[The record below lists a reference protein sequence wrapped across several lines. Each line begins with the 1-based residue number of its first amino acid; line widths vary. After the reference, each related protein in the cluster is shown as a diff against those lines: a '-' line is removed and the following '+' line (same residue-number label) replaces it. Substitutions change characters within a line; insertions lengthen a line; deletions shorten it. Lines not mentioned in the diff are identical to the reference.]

1 MNSYFISDLHLGL
14 QSGVEENQKLA
25 RLEKLIAIAGNG
37 PSEFY
42 LVGDI
47 LDYWMEFRH
56 VIPKYFSSFLCL
68 LGELSRSSTAVHWF
82 SGNHDFALGQM
93 FTEEYGVHC
102 HYGMKEM
109 LVQGNRFIIGHGDGL
124 DKRDIGYRIFV
135 AMVRNRFNQRLLSG
149 LHQDFSIGLMRYL
162 SRLSRHK
169 KKPSG
174 ASESDFLFQYADRLA
189 GEQEF
194 DYFVC
199 GHSHMLRQERL
210 HNGQAEYVNLGTWI
224 NGNYP
229 YGIFTGGRF
238 SLQEL

>member
-1 MNSYFISDLHLGL
+1 MKSYFISDLHLGL
-14 QSGVEENQKLA
+14 QARIEEHEKLA
-25 RLEKLIAIAGNG
+25 HLEKLIGMAGQG
-37 PSEFY
+37 SSELY

-56 VIPKYFSSFLCL
+56 VIPRYFSSFLCL
-68 LGELSRSSTAVHWF
+68 LEQLSRSGATVHWF
-82 SGNHDFALGQM
+82 SGNHDFALGRM
-93 FTEEYGVHC
+93 FTDEYGVHC

-109 LVQGNRFIIGHGDGL
+109 QIQGKRFFIGHGDGL

-135 AMVRNRFNQRLLSG
+135 AMVRNRFNQKLLSC

-189 GEQEF
+189 GEKDF

-224 NGNYP
+224 NGSYP
-229 YGIFTGGRF
+229 CGIFSDGRF